1 MIKKIS
7 FLLSILFFGSIF
19 GQNTKEQLQKQNA
32 DIKKQIANINAD
44 LAKTKNESKLSLAYL
59 NAVNQKISLREKSYN
74 NTQKEKRFIEDDI
87 YRSQL
92 EINKN
97 KRELSKLRKDYAEIL
112 VKAYKNKGV
121 QNKVTFILSSKN
133 IGEALRRIQYLKQ
146 YSEYQDR
153 KAAEITNKATEIQK
167 NIAKKQQ
174 SVNEKDK
181 LLINQKKELA
191 TIEVERKQKEDLLV
205 EFKKNETQLTTELKQ
220 KQAQQRSLEGQ
231 IRAIINEEI
240 RAAKAKAEAEKKA
253 EEERKRQA
261 LIAAAK
267 EKARIDAENKAKA
280 EALEKERKALEEET
294 RKARELA
301 AKKAADEK
309 KRADEAAKA
318 ETDAKAEA
326 RRILAERESNDAKA
340 RAKAAEERLAAAK
353 AAEAALNK
361 KKEEEKKEAETK
373 TMKAFGVGSVTAGS
387 NFAESKGRIGFPVER
402 GNITHRFGRQQH
414 PVFKNIWEENNGIK
428 IAVSPGSKA
437 RCVFPGV
444 VSTIIVDGGTKTVM
458 VKHGNYFTVYS
469 NLSNVNVKSNQTVSA
484 GTQIGEITTSLDGS
498 YTLDFQIWNGTSPV
512 DPMGWVSY

>member
-32 DIKKQIANINAD
+32 DIKKQIATINAD
-44 LAKTKNESKLSLAYL
+44 LAKSQNESKLSLAYL
-59 NAVNQKISLREKSYN
+59 NAVNQKIALREKSYN

-87 YRSQL
+87 YTSQL

-97 KRELSKLRKDYAEIL
+97 KRELGKLRQDYAAIL

-121 QNKVTFILSSKN
+121 QNKVIFILSSKSM
-133 IGEALRRIQYLKQ
+133 GEALRRIQYLKQ
-146 YSEYQDR
+146 YSEYQQR
-153 KAAEITNKATEIQK
+153 KAAEINDKANEIQK
-167 NIAKKQQ
+167 NIAKKQKA
-174 SVNEKDK
+174 VGEKDN
-181 LLINQKKELA
+181 LLLNQKTELA
-191 TIEVERKQKEDLLV
+191 TIEVDKKQKEALLA
-205 EFKKNETQLTTELKQ
+205 EFKQNETQLTAELKQ
-220 KQAQQRSLEGQ
+220 KQTQQKSLEGQ

-280 EALEKERKALEEET
+280 EALERERKALEEET

-301 AKKAADEK
+301 VKKAADEK
-309 KRADEAAKA
+309 KRSDEAAKA
-318 ETDAKAEA
+318 ESDAKAEA
-326 RRILAERESNDAKA
+326 RRIIAEKESNEAKA

-353 AAEAALNK
+353 AAEAALDK
-361 KKEEEKKEAETK
+361 KKDEEKDAAEAK
-373 TMKAFGVGSVTAGS
+373 TMKAFGVGSATAGS

-444 VSTIIVDGGTKTVM
+444 VSRVLVDGGTKTVM

-469 NLSNVNVKSNQTVSA
+469 NLSNVYVKAGQTVSA
-484 GTQIGEITTSLDGS
+484 GTQIGDITTSLDGS
-498 YTLDFQIWNGTSPV
+498 YTLDFQIWNDTNPV